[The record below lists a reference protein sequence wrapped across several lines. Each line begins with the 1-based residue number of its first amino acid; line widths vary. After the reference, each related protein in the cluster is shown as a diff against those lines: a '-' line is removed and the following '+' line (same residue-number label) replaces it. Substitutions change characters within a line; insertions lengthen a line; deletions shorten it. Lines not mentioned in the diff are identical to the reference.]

1 MIALLFYFLDGEI
14 EFYKSPYETPD
25 VVPEVEEPQDD
36 LVKFCIKQK
45 DVKRPIFME
54 IKKTDK
60 MLILYIKLSEMLGF
74 DIDSF
79 TLEFDGDKIKKS
91 DTMESLDLE
100 GDECFELFQK
110 QSKK

>member
-1 MIALLFYFLDGEI
+1 
-14 EFYKSPYETPD
+14 
-25 VVPEVEEPQDD
+25 
-36 LVKFCIKQK
+36 
-45 DVKRPIFME
+45 
-54 IKKTDK
+54 
-60 MLILYIKLSEMLGF
+60 MLILYVKLSEMLGL

-110 QSKK
+110 KLKK

>member
-1 MIALLFYFLDGEI
+1 
-14 EFYKSPYETPD
+14 
-25 VVPEVEEPQDD
+25 
-36 LVKFCIKQK
+36 
-45 DVKRPIFME
+45 ME

-100 GDECFELFQK
+100 GDECLELFQK
-110 QSKK
+110 KSKK